1 MSPELYFILTLA
13 IKMAVTAGFV
23 IAATVIAERA
33 GPLIGALIVTLP
45 ISAGPAYV
53 FVALDHDAQFVA
65 RAALASVLNNV
76 PTILYTVGFVL
87 LAQRFGATASVGAGL
102 AIWLLSA
109 FVLNQMSWPLIP
121 AILLNVVA
129 VAVLLP
135 VVRRFQ
141 DVVIP
146 RLPLGPSE
154 LVLRAVIV
162 AILIAMVVTLSFSVG
177 PELTGMIASFPATF
191 TSTMI
196 ILQRRV
202 GGKAAAAVM
211 AHSLM
216 GLLGFALCVAV
227 LYLTVIPLGRT
238 MGLLLALAFSM
249 SWNFGLLM
257 LRRTEPSL

>member
-1 MSPELYFILTLA
+1 VSPDLYFLFTLA

-53 FVALDHDAQFVA
+53 FIALDHDAQFVA

-76 PTILYTVGFVL
+76 PTVLYTVVFVL
-87 LAQRFGATASVGAGL
+87 FAQRFGALTSVGAGL
-102 AIWLLSA
+102 AVWVFSA
-109 FVLNQMSWPLIP
+109 LVLHQASWPLLP
-121 AILLNVVA
+121 AILLNLVV

-146 RLPLGPSE
+146 RLPLGFSE
-154 LVLRAVIV
+154 LMLRAVIV
-162 AILIAMVVTLSFSVG
+162 AVLIAMVVTLSFSVG

-196 ILQRRV
+196 ILHRRV

-211 AHSLM
+211 AHSLL
-216 GLLGFALCVAV
+216 GLLGFALCVTV
-227 LYLTVIPLGRT
+227 LYLTAEPLGRT
-238 MGLLLALAFSM
+238 MGLLLALLFSM
-249 SWNFGLLM
+249 MWNAGLLM
-257 LRRTEPSL
+257 LRRAGLTL

>member
-1 MSPELYFILTLA
+1 
-13 IKMAVTAGFV
+13 
-23 IAATVIAERA
+23 
-33 GPLIGALIVTLP
+33 
-45 ISAGPAYV
+45 
-53 FVALDHDAQFVA
+53 
-65 RAALASVLNNV
+65 
-76 PTILYTVGFVL
+76 
-87 LAQRFGATASVGAGL
+87 
-102 AIWLLSA
+102 
-109 FVLNQMSWPLIP
+109 VLNQMSWPLIP

-146 RLPLGPSE
+146 RLALGPSE

-257 LRRTEPSL
+257 LRRTEP